1 MGADESAVGVAVIG
15 STGVIGRV
23 HLAAI
28 GGLDNCR
35 LIGVS
40 ARRQDALRRQARDL
54 GAAAYPALDDALA
67 DDRVDAV
74 IIATPHPSHAE
85 ITMRAAQAGKHVL
98 CEKPMA
104 VAPSEGDAMVAAC
117 REAGAALGVLYN
129 NRFRPEAL
137 KMRELVDAGAI
148 GEIYR
153 SSMTSAMIRSQDY
166 YDRLSW
172 RGTWRGEGGGALLNQ
187 GIHGV
192 DMLQWLAGMPKT
204 VTGAASALRHRVE
217 VEDYASALLEY
228 ANGAHG
234 FIHCSTSQAP
244 QHQRLELWG
253 ELGAIVMDDWS
264 VTLHRLDTPV
274 RRFIE
279 EDRSPTYDA
288 PTSSSETFRF
298 EPAGNTHA
306 AAIGDFCDAILE
318 GREPKITGE
327 DALKSQEL
335 SAAITLSAHR
345 RKPANLPLDRAE
357 YDALMSELRGA
368 AAQRAGSR

>member
-1 MGADESAVGVAVIG
+1 MGADGGGAVGVAVIG

-23 HLAAI
+23 HIEAI
-28 GGLDNCR
+28 AGLDNCR

-40 ARRQDALRRQARDL
+40 ARRQEALRRQAREL

-85 ITMRAAQAGKHVL
+85 ITVRAAQAGKHVL
-98 CEKPMA
+98 CEKPLA
-104 VAPSEGDAMVAAC
+104 VAPSEGDAMIAAC
-117 REAGAALGVLYN
+117 REAGVALGVLYN
-129 NRFRPEAL
+129 NRFRPEAA
-137 KMRELVDAGAI
+137 KMRELVDAGAV
-148 GEIYR
+148 GEICR
-153 SSMTSAMIRSQDY
+153 ASMISAMIRSQDY

-204 VTGAASALRHRVE
+204 ATGMASTLRHRVE
-217 VEDYASALLEY
+217 VEDCASALLEY
-228 ANGAHG
+228 PNAAHG

-244 QHQRLELWG
+244 QRQRLELWG
-253 ELGAIVMDDWS
+253 EMGAIIMDDWS
-264 VTLHRLDTPV
+264 VTLHRLNTPV

-288 PTSSSETFRF
+288 PPSSAETFRF
-298 EPAGNTHA
+298 APSAGSTHA
-306 AAIGDFCDAILE
+306 AAIGDFCAALRE

-345 RKPANLPLDRAE
+345 RKPVDLPVDRAE
-357 YDALMSELRGA
+357 YDGLMSELRGE
-368 AAQRAGSR
+368 S

>member
-1 MGADESAVGVAVIG
+1 MMGANDGGAVGVAVVG

-23 HLAAI
+23 HVEAI

-54 GAAAYPALDDALA
+54 GAAAYPDLDDALA
-67 DDRVDAV
+67 DDRVEAV

-85 ITMRAAQAGKHVL
+85 ITVRAAQAGKHVL
-98 CEKPMA
+98 CEKPLS
-104 VAPSEGDAMVAAC
+104 VAPSEGDAMIAAC
-117 REAGAALGVLYN
+117 REAGVALGVLYN
-129 NRFRPEAL
+129 NRFRPEAA

-153 SSMTSAMIRSQDY
+153 SAMTSAMIRSQDY

-187 GIHGV
+187 GIHGL
-192 DMLQWLAGMPKT
+192 DMFQWLAGMPET
-204 VTGAASALRHRVE
+204 VAGAAASALRHRVE

-228 ANGAHG
+228 AGGAHG

-253 ELGAIVMDDWS
+253 ETGAVIMDDWS
-264 VTLHRLDTPV
+264 VTLHRLETPV
-274 RRFIE
+274 QRFVE

-288 PTSSSETFRF
+288 PLSVAETFRF
-298 EPAGNTHA
+298 EPAGSTHA
-306 AAIGDFCDAILE
+306 AAIGDFCAAVRD

-327 DALKSQEL
+327 DALRTQDLAAAIAL
-335 SAAITLSAHR
+335 SAR
-345 RKPANLPLDRAE
+345 RRERVSLPVDRAE
-357 YDALMSELRGA
+357 YDALMAELRG
-368 AAQRAGSR
+368 